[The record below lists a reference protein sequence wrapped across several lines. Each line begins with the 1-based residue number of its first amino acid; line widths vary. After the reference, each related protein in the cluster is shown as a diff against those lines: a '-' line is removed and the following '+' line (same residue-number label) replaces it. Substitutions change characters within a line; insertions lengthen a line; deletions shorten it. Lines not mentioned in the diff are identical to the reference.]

1 MATAFPDAQTR
12 TRVYFPLWRTVFLTA
27 LLTWLYLPTLSRL
40 FAQWME
46 DSDYSHGFFVPLFS
60 FYVVWQRRVQLS
72 QLLPQPSWAGLPL
85 LAFAM
90 SVLILGQLG
99 AELFLARFSLLLT
112 AAGVIVLF
120 LGWSHFRAVLFPWAF
135 LFLMI
140 PIPAIIFNQITFALQ
155 LVASRVAAATLALF
169 GIPILQEG
177 NLIHLPTLTL
187 EVAEAC
193 SGIRSLVTLL
203 TLAII
208 YGYLMDRR
216 LWVRWLLAVSSIPI
230 AVVANSTRIIGTGI
244 LVQYWGAARA
254 QGYLH
259 ALWGWIVFLVSLM
272 LLYALQRLTRLTVPR
287 HYAQKQNPQKRIMES

>member
-1 MATAFPDAQTR
+1 
-12 TRVYFPLWRTVFLTA
+12 
-27 LLTWLYLPTLSRL
+27 
-40 FAQWME
+40 
-46 DSDYSHGFFVPLFS
+46 
-60 FYVVWQRRVQLS
+60 
-72 QLLPQPSWAGLPL
+72 
-85 LAFAM
+85 
-90 SVLILGQLG
+90 
-99 AELFLARFSLLLT
+99 
-112 AAGVIVLF
+112 
-120 LGWSHFRAVLFPWAF
+120 
-135 LFLMI
+135 
-140 PIPAIIFNQITFALQ
+140 
-155 LVASRVAAATLALF
+155 
-169 GIPILQEG
+169 
-177 NLIHLPTLTL
+177 LPTLTL